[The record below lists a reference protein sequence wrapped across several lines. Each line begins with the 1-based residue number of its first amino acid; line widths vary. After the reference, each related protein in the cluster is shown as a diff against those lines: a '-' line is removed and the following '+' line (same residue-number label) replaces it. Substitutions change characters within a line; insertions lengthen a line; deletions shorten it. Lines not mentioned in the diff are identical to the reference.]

1 MIRKFETREEEILTI
16 LAEEC
21 AEVIQEIM
29 KCKRKNS
36 YQSDDLEKEIG
47 DLVCMLRLAQEYKI
61 TNKSRT
67 NLRAYEK
74 TQKLKEWSN
83 IFN

>member
-1 MIRKFETREEEILTI
+1 MIRKFETRDEEILTI

-36 YQSDDLEKEIG
+36 YKSDALEKEIG
-47 DLVCMLRLAQEYKI
+47 DLVCMLRLAREHKI
-61 TNKSRT
+61 TDRSRI

-74 TQKLKEWSN
+74 SQKLKEWSH